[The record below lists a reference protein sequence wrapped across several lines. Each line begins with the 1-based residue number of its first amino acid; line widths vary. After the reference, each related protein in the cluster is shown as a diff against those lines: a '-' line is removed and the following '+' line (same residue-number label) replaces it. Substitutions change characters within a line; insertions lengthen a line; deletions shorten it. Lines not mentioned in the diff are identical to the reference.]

1 MERVYKGSVSM
12 MMNTLVRRKDF
23 NREEIAELYDILR
36 EIKKTDDWT
45 PCNIYNIDVV
55 DDSIVLFVRKSNQ
68 SNYLFH

>member
-36 EIKKTDDWT
+36 EIKKTDD
-45 PCNIYNIDVV
+45 
-55 DDSIVLFVRKSNQ
+55 
-68 SNYLFH
+68 